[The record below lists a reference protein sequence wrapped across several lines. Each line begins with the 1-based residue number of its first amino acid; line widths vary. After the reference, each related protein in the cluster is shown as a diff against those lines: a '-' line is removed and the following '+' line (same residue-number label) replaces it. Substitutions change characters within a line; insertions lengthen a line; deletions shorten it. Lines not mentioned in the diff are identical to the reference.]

1 MERGDEGQRGRRR
14 NEGEGEE
21 DRRHRSMK
29 CQMAR
34 NRFFKYTPALRE
46 REEAGTMPFMA
57 RGVASPWFT
66 GRAQK
71 PAGGGVWILDG
82 PKLLINSFVVVN
94 S

>member
-1 MERGDEGQRGRRR
+1 
-14 NEGEGEE
+14 
-21 DRRHRSMK
+21 
-29 CQMAR
+29 
-34 NRFFKYTPALRE
+34 
-46 REEAGTMPFMA
+46 MPFTA

-94 S
+94 SYMLFPALSADAVSRLLAPQDSSHSSKVLKSRY